1 MSRTRPSRQQPPLQ
15 IAGRLAPSGRRRSP
29 FQNTELWAELTRQR
43 TLLLVS
49 SKSSL
54 TPDAEF
60 EVCPDPTDQASV
72 DLEHSL
78 AMLVKVRTI
87 AKLRRIERAL
97 QLILTSDYG
106 RCRRC
111 REDIPY
117 ERLKVQPDALLCVPC
132 LSLAE
137 RDTMQN

>member
-1 MSRTRPSRQQPPLQ
+1 MSRTRPSRQQPSLQ
-15 IAGRLAPSGRRRSP
+15 IAGRLAPSGWTRVP
-29 FQNTELWAELTRQR
+29 FQKTELWAELTRQR
-43 TLLLVS
+43 RLLLVS

-54 TPDAEF
+54 TTDAEF
-60 EVCPDPTDQASV
+60 EACPDPTDQASV
-72 DLEHSL
+72 DREKGLVML
-78 AMLVKVRTI
+78 AKVRTI

-97 QLILTSDYG
+97 QLICTSDYG

-132 LSLAE
+132 LSLSE
-137 RDTMQN
+137 KDTMQH

>member
-1 MSRTRPSRQQPPLQ
+1 MSRTRSPQQQPPLE
-15 IAGRLAPSGRRRSP
+15 IAGRLAPSGRTGLN
-29 FQNTELWAELTRQR
+29 FQKTELWTELTRQR
-43 TLLLVS
+43 TLLLAG
-49 SKSSL
+49 SKCSL
-54 TPDAEF
+54 TTDAHF
-60 EVCPDPTDQASV
+60 ETCSDPTDQAAV

-97 QLILTSDYG
+97 QLIHTSDYG
-106 RCRRC
+106 QCRRC

-132 LSLAE
+132 LALAE
-137 RDTMQN
+137 KEGMRN